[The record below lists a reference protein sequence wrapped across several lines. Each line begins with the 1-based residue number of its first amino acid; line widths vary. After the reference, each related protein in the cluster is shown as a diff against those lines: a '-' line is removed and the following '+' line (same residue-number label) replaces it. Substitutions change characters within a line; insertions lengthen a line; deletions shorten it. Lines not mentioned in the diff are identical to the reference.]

1 MSAKEKKYVP
11 PALREKK
18 DNITAVAPTYVVNK
32 SKKYI
37 PPARRRG
44 EIRAAAP
51 RKISVRDI
59 TTGLH
64 KSWKEYEWWPEPHRP
79 RASELKSGIINI
91 TIPQVTEKTQE
102 YAGITD
108 MHIHIYRNKNE
119 GSGIRIGYGQDNNR
133 WRLEYEIRGGKGT
146 FYIRNPS
153 GNFVPRHGFS
163 EDLSLDSLI
172 RQIKAKLMQKSNK
185 NVPTQLRNITGIN
198 LAYLIDMMVYLM
210 EGIQSQRMYG
220 GKRKTRKRK
229 YKRKRNRKTQKKLKK
244 KTHKKKKYRKK
255 RTKRRR

>member
-1 MSAKEKKYVP
+1 MSVKEKKYVP

-18 DNITAVAPTYVVNK
+18 NNITAVTPTYVANK
-32 SKKYI
+32 SKKYL
-37 PPARRRG
+37 PPARRYG
-44 EIRAAAP
+44 KNRAVVP
-51 RKISVRDI
+51 RTISVRDI

-64 KSWKEYEWWPEPHRP
+64 KSWKEFEWWPEPHRP
-79 RASELKSGIINI
+79 RDNELKSGIINI
-91 TIPQVTEKTQE
+91 TIPQVTMKTQE

-133 WRLEYEIRGGKGT
+133 WRLEYEIREGKGI

-153 GNFVPRHGFS
+153 GNFVPRQGFS
-163 EDLSLDSLI
+163 EDLSLDSLV

-185 NVPTQLRNITGIN
+185 NIPTQLRNITGTN

-220 GKRKTRKRK
+220 GKRKTKK
-229 YKRKRNRKTQKKLKK
+229 KHNRKTKKKHNRKTKK
-244 KTHKKKKYRKK
+244 KHNRKTKKNKTHKKKN
-255 RTKRRR
+255 